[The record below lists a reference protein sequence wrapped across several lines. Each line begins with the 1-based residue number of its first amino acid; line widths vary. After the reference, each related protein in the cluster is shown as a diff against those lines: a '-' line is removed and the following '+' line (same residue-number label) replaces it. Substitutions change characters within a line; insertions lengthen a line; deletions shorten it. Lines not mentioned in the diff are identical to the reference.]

1 MVFTTSGVERWYSLQ
16 NRQRYTSWYSPS
28 RSASSLTYGY
38 LGITSPEPGCGKSLV
53 MEVMELFCA
62 SPDYTVN
69 SSGPALFRTIHKDSP
84 TLLIDEA
91 EKLSP
96 DLRAIINTG
105 YRRRAAVPRCLGP
118 EVVRFRTYC
127 PKVLAS
133 LNMLSPALLDR
144 VILIQMRKAL
154 PDEGLTRFDFES
166 AQQQVA
172 DLHADIEA
180 WAEANRDRVAL
191 HAKGEPPDFLRN
203 RAVDIWFPLFVVC
216 ELAASHRL
224 NDLTETAKRLI
235 ALKVE
240 NTPELLGNRLLAD
253 ISWIFLR
260 SEQTQ
265 MHSAAILQELTAMVE
280 SPWPA
285 QRLNQNTLAA
295 MLRPYG
301 IHSQSIRIGSCTNKG
316 YKLSSFADAFA
327 RYLLGPTATVQQ
339 LRHTSAGT

>member
-1 MVFTTSGVERWYSLQ
+1 MNNLIDALEAQYARYLSLEPG
-16 NRQRYTSWYSPS
+16 TALVLAVW
-28 RSASSLTYGY
+28 SLGTHLHQSFSTYGY
-38 LGITSPEPGCGKSLV
+38 LGITSPELGCGKSLV

-172 DLHADIEA
+172 DLHADM
-180 WAEANRDRVAL
+180 
-191 HAKGEPPDFLRN
+191 
-203 RAVDIWFPLFVVC
+203 RASGGMRR
-216 ELAASHRL
+216 LA
-224 NDLTETAKRLI
+224 
-235 ALKVE
+235 
-240 NTPELLGNRLLAD
+240 
-253 ISWIFLR
+253 
-260 SEQTQ
+260 
-265 MHSAAILQELTAMVE
+265 
-280 SPWPA
+280 
-285 QRLNQNTLAA
+285 
-295 MLRPYG
+295 
-301 IHSQSIRIGSCTNKG
+301 
-316 YKLSSFADAFA
+316 
-327 RYLLGPTATVQQ
+327 
-339 LRHTSAGT
+339 